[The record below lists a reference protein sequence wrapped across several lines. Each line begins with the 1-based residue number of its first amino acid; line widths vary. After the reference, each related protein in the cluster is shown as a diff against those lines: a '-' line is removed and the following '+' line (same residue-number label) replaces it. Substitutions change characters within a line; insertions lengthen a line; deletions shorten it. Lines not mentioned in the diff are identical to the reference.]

1 MAEAHAERGGFQV
14 RSRTAAWALERA
26 YVVAPLV
33 LRLTVGPM
41 LLAHGLQK
49 LFGLSA
55 AAQGMDAMGFSPG
68 MFFAVVGGLIE
79 AVGGAALILG
89 FFTRLGAFAN
99 FVMQLVAMLVVH
111 LPNGFFL
118 NMSGAPNVGHGIE
131 FNLVNLGALGALIV
145 LGGGAISLDHAM
157 HRKGRLETHRTATPT
172 TPTTPSSTPRG
183 TRV

>member
-1 MAEAHAERGGFQV
+1 MAEAHAKRGGFQV
-14 RSRTAAWALERA
+14 RSRTATWALERA
-26 YVVAPLV
+26 YVAAPLV

-55 AAQGMDAMGFSPG
+55 AAQGMEAMGVAPG
-68 MFFAVVGGLIE
+68 MLAAVAVGLVEGL
-79 AVGGAALILG
+79 GGAALILG
-89 FFTRLGAFAN
+89 FFTRFAAFAN
-99 FVMQLVAMLVVH
+99 FVVQLVAMLVVH

-118 NMSGAPNVGHGIE
+118 NWSNTPNVGHGIE
-131 FNLVNLGALGALIV
+131 FNLVNLGALLALIV

-157 HRKGRLETHRTATPT
+157 HSKGRLQTHRTQTPAATPP
-172 TPTTPSSTPRG
+172 TPPG

>member
-1 MAEAHAERGGFQV
+1 MAEAHAERGGFHV

-55 AAQGMDAMGFSPG
+55 AAQGMEAMGFSPG
-68 MFFAVVGGLIE
+68 MAFAVVGALIE
-79 AVGGAALILG
+79 TLGGAALILG
-89 FFTRLGAFAN
+89 FFTRLAAFAA
-99 FVMQLVAMLVVH
+99 FVMQLVALLVVH
-111 LPNGFFL
+111 LPNGFF
-118 NMSGAPNVGHGIE
+118 MPNGFE
-131 FNLVNLGALGALIV
+131 YNLVILGSLGALIV
-145 LGGGAISLDHAM
+145 LGGGAISLDHAL
-157 HRKGRLETHRTATPT
+157 HRKERLETHRTQTPT
-172 TPTTPSSTPRG
+172 TTTTTNTPRG